1 MVPLSEQNPAL
12 WRRSLIDEAD
22 AFLKRAWRGGSPG
35 IRTIQ
40 ATIHGTWCWRKSLDE
55 PAPWAQV
62 LALYDLLLTHR
73 DDAIMRLNRAAAMAE
88 AAEPHLAMCEIDS
101 LDAQSL
107 VNFLPYHALRV
118 NVLQRVGRVE
128 ESRLAYDAALGLGP
142 GPAERIWLERRKRA
156 LDGL

>member
-1 MVPLSEQNPAL
+1 
-12 WRRSLIDEAD
+12 
-22 AFLKRAWRGGSPG
+22 
-35 IRTIQ
+35 
-40 ATIHGTWCWRKSLDE
+40 LDE

-118 NVLQRVGRVE
+118 NILQRVGRVE